1 MNDRGFPFN
10 FKDTSF
16 VTWSTMPGKIC
27 SEDHYISQ
35 KGRCSAFSQ
44 SENCPDQEY
53 EQIAVSMIYFLSEEN
68 SFGSK
73 Q

>member
-1 MNDRGFPFN
+1 MNDRNFPFN
-10 FKDTSF
+10 FKDTGF
-16 VTWSTMPGKIC
+16 VTSSAMPGKVC

-35 KGRCSAFSQ
+35 KGRCSAFFLA
-44 SENCPDQEY
+44 ENCPDQEY
-53 EQIAVSMIYFLSEEN
+53 EHIAVSMIYCLPEEN